1 MFVSSST
8 RAVAKM
14 AFVARLHIGVT
25 ATASLGRWHNVTS
38 LKTSESPASL
48 TNRRGHSSAAAPADN
63 DFDPM
68 GPQGDLFGSH
78 VGPSLVGKTAKVR
91 RIFGARA
98 NSIGLLTA
106 GGEALAKHA
115 SFDPEY
121 NRARDWIRQHAVGP
135 AVLSPV
141 LISGLVGALVEA
153 ACPHSIQMSSS
164 MQQIRPLIVGVSD
177 CQLVPVGVDT
187 VVVCVLCKL
196 ELIMSFSRYIAQV
209 EVCAKIEVVAVI
221 DSSTTESQ
229 NRTSDRGDLFERKNG
244 YEVHL
249 KTSVNRVRD
258 DNEVAVGTHVIWI
271 PDYMHM

>member
-1 MFVSSST
+1 MFVSSSS

-14 AFVARLHIGVT
+14 ALVARRHSGVN
-25 ATASLGRWHNVTS
+25 ATTSLGRWHPVAS
-38 LKTSESPASL
+38 VKTSESPAPRTHCRS
-48 TNRRGHSSAAAPADN
+48 HSSAAVPADA

-141 LISGLVGALVEA
+141 
-153 ACPHSIQMSSS
+153 
-164 MQQIRPLIVGVSD
+164 
-177 CQLVPVGVDT
+177 
-187 VVVCVLCKL
+187 
-196 ELIMSFSRYIAQV
+196 
-209 EVCAKIEVVAVI
+209 
-221 DSSTTESQ
+221 
-229 NRTSDRGDLFERKNG
+229 
-244 YEVHL
+244 
-249 KTSVNRVRD
+249 
-258 DNEVAVGTHVIWI
+258 
-271 PDYMHM
+271 